1 MWYWDDLKGEATSIF
16 RVACNAFKSTY
27 LLVDNTS
34 VITSCEI
41 KEINDYPV
49 NKD

>member
-16 RVACNAFKSTY
+16 RVARNAFKSTY

-34 VITSCEI
+34 AITSCEI

-49 NKD
+49 NKH